1 LSAFPAH
8 RDELL
13 LVADEEG
20 ASDDVLSLLASLPRD
35 VEFHQ
40 ISDVWR
46 ALGGEVEHREE
57 AGDLATSAPPEDDM
71 TPVVIEEDA
80 IEVEIE
86 IVLAP
91 DEDVPD
97 EDVPDDVV
105 ATEPDEIV
113 TADSPAAPGCNL
125 FAIAAHAAAD
135 AGGALARVAR
145 HALPFS

>member
-1 LSAFPAH
+1 
-8 RDELL
+8 
-13 LVADEEG
+13 
-20 ASDDVLSLLASLPRD
+20 VLSLLASLPRD

-57 AGDLATSAPPEDDM
+57 AADLATSGPTEDDT

-86 IVLAP
+86 IVVAP

-97 EDVPDDVV
+97 EVVPDEVEPDEVV
-105 ATEPDEIV
+105 AAERDEIV
-113 TADSPAAPGCNL
+113 TADSPAQPGCNL

-135 AGGALARVAR
+135 AGGALARIAR